1 MQSVRNVLL
10 GVWLGS
16 LLAFPAAAQTGQQ
29 PPPKDPLSTWL
40 RNAYNGGKKNITRAA
55 DKMPEEF
62 YTLRPGA
69 QTEVRT
75 FGQIVGHLANFNYLW
90 CSDAKG
96 EKNPNQGNDF
106 EKLAA
111 KADLVKALNDALS
124 YCDRL
129 YSSLTDASGMEIIEV
144 TNDAGRKVQVLR
156 ISRLIQNHVHNN
168 EHYGNMVTYLRMKS
182 IVPPSSEPA
191 PPR

>member
-16 LLAFPAAAQTGQQ
+16 LLVFPVAAQTGQQ
-29 PPPKDPLSTWL
+29 PPSKDPLSTWL
-40 RNAYNGGKKNITRAA
+40 RNAYNGDKKNITRAA

-62 YTLRPGA
+62 YTLRPGP
-69 QTEVRT
+69 QMEVRT
-75 FGQIVGHLANFNYLW
+75 FGQIVGHLANFDYLW

-106 EKLAA
+106 EKLTA
-111 KADLVKALNDALS
+111 KADLVKALTDAFS
-124 YCDRL
+124 YCDRV
-129 YSSLTDASGMEIIEV
+129 YSSLTDASGMELIEV
-144 TNDAGRKVQVLR
+144 TNDAGRKVRLLR

-168 EHYGNMVTYLRMKS
+168 DHYGNMVTYLRMKS

-191 PPR
+191 PQR

>member
-10 GVWLGS
+10 GVLLGS
-16 LLAFPAAAQTGQQ
+16 VLGFPAAAQTGQQ
-29 PPPKDPLSTWL
+29 PPSKDPLSTWL

-111 KADLVKALNDALS
+111 KADLVKALTDALS
-124 YCDRL
+124 YCDRV
-129 YSSLTDASGMEIIEV
+129 YSPLTDASGMEIIEV

-191 PPR
+191 PQR

>member
-75 FGQIVGHLANFNYLW
+75 FGQIVGHLANFNDLW

>member
-29 PPPKDPLSTWL
+29 PPSKDPLSTWL
-40 RNAYNGGKKNITRAA
+40 RNAYNGGKNNITRAA
-55 DKMPEEF
+55 NKMPEEF

-69 QTEVRT
+69 QIEVRT
-75 FGQIVGHLANFNYLW
+75 YGQIVGHLANFNYLW
-90 CSDAKG
+90 C
-96 EKNPNQGNDF
+96 F
-106 EKLAA
+106 EKLTS
-111 KADLVKALNDALS
+111 KADLVKALNDAFS
-124 YCDRL
+124 YCDRV
-129 YSSLTDASGMEIIEV
+129 YSSLTDSSGMEMIEV
-144 TNDAGRKVQVLR
+144 TNDAGRKVHLLR

-182 IVPPSSEPA
+182 IVPPSSEPT
-191 PPR
+191 PQR